1 MRRNC
6 SWLLKDVQNVG
17 QSWWR
22 VHDYL
27 FLCKNKECLRCH
39 ISFHT
44 FRCWMVSVILSEKNY
59 IVWEWAADQLKKWTE
74 ILLANTDNSWT
85 GYCRRTPTIHE
96 RKYCWRTPTIHE
108 RRYCWQTMTIHK
120 RRYCWRTP
128 VELLLL
134 FSLNA

>member
-1 MRRNC
+1 MC
-6 SWLLKDVQNVG
+6 KMLVSHGGGSMTTFSFVKTKNV
-17 QSWWR
+17 SDAMS
-22 VHDYL
+22 V
-27 FLCKNKECLRCH
+27 F
-39 ISFHT
+39 T
-44 FRCWMVSVILSEKNY
+44 FRCWMVSVILSENN

-74 ILLANTDNSWT
+74 ILLANTDNLWT
-85 GYCRRTPTIHE
+85 GYCWRTPTIHE

-134 FSLNA
+134 FSLKA